1 MAIEIQDQAITEI
14 YEDSDHPVAR
24 WSIDPVADMVRKA
37 ELQEAGIV
45 GIQPMPDTLASRRIC
60 RVLTGDREVAGLVM
74 RGDRNVQGGA

>member
-14 YEDSDHPVAR
+14 YEDSDH
-24 WSIDPVADMVRKA
+24 PVADMVRKA